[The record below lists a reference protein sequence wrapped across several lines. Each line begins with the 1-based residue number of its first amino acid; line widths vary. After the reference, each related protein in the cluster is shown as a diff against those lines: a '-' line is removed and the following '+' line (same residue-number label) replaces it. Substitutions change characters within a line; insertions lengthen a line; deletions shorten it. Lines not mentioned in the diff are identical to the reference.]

1 MSLPVKTFVQSKF
14 TTVLGSIFVLA
25 LFAYDGLMPVSKYV
39 LHLSVLSFVVY
50 LKSAFHFTFDVH
62 F

>member
-25 LFAYDGLMPVSKYV
+25 LFYDGLMPVCKYV

-50 LKSAFHFTFDVH
+50 LKSSFHFTFDVH

>member
-1 MSLPVKTFVQSKF
+1 MSLPVKTFVQRKF

-39 LHLSVLSFVVY
+39 LHLSDLFVVY
-50 LKSAFHFTFDVH
+50 LKSSFHVTFDVH

>member
-1 MSLPVKTFVQSKF
+1 MSLPVKTFVQRKF
-14 TTVLGSIFVLA
+14 TKVLGSIFVLA

-39 LHLSVLSFVVY
+39 LHLSDLFVVY
-50 LKSAFHFTFDVH
+50 LKSSFHVTFDVH